1 MQWNLQVLRNALL
14 IIQDCF
20 LIGNC
25 VYKVNQPKHEQLNT
39 PHCQDDDYIINTLCL
54 SSVHHMY
61 YGFFWMFRHNYSKH
75 SFYIY
80 TYIFSLPPRCIIH
93 TSCTKNIIYINCIY
107 YRRITV
113 HYIQGKLFPAYKL
126 IVQTL
131 YIYISKVELKVP
143 CIYIIIENRVKL
155 IKMHKKLMSTDN
167 LMI

>member
-1 MQWNLQVLRNALL
+1 MHIQFAELYDKFLQVLRIALL

-39 PHCQDDDYIINTLCL
+39 PHCQDDDYIINTLCV

-93 TSCTKNIIYINCIY
+93 TSCTKNIIYIVY
-107 YRRITV
+107 ITE
-113 HYIQGKLFPAYKL
+113 G
-126 IVQTL
+126 
-131 YIYISKVELKVP
+131 
-143 CIYIIIENRVKL
+143 
-155 IKMHKKLMSTDN
+155 
-167 LMI
+167 